1 MQASDLSLSIRNTI
15 FVYSALALY
24 GLLTVVLI
32 AYVHAKFRTAA
43 KSLKLVQSEWQ
54 TAQSKHDTFV
64 GDAQEKLSK
73 LRATPAAATVL
84 PPRTSAIGPDA
95 RRQIVAMAKRG
106 MKTNDIARNCGLH
119 EGEVEVILG
128 MARLERL

>member
-1 MQASDLSLSIRNTI
+1 MPASDLSLSIRNTI